1 MSELLEARSVPR
13 QVEVE
18 RRPNSRRLAGE
29 MSASVMAWKWA
40 PSSLAPGARR
50 PRGWLK
56 WTPRWKATIG
66 EEADSWPKCGVLV
79 VVVVV
84 VREPSVV
91 VLLLLLERGICAVA
105 RPRIM
110 SASRGLEVG
119 ERV

>member
-56 WTPRWKATIG
+56 WTPRWKATMG

-79 VVVVV
+79 VVL
-84 VREPSVV
+84 
-91 VLLLLLERGICAVA
+91 LLLLLERGICAVA